1 MLCNSHTLTY
11 LSLQFS
17 QSAKTIKDAARFY
30 SRNGMSSLLTLGDTI
45 ASEAAA
51 RSETLD
57 LNETWPFVSVYD
69 FEIKGAHTRL
79 DSATE
84 LVIFAPMVSDENRER
99 WEEYSVD
106 NQGWLMKSTEQA
118 LQTNTWFEDEFY
130 DEIGADE
137 HEDGAMDH
145 DNTAMNHGATGAG
158 TMDHGRNMRAGRR
171 FLQDVES
178 MDMTGMVMEMNG
190 TSLGTMDSSMGA
202 SNVTAIA
209 SEIYRM
215 EADGSTN
222 QESRAFY
229 APVWQMSPPPKEPSL
244 VNQDLYSNPVFK
256 RMINYIMD
264 SGGQPGLSEFVD
276 VRPLYEGLFT
286 EAEHW
291 QLHDKFHG
299 AGANVGHS
307 ARDHPH
313 TLIVA
318 PVRRTIDTDAEI
330 VGILA
335 AVVPWD
341 LYLSRLLPLG
351 IDGVYVVLENTCG
364 QVVTYEINGP
374 EASFIGKG
382 DLHQTTYDRLKQSYR
397 LSEVITAT
405 RNSVTEDSLQCGKIF
420 GASDEYDAS
429 DRNSPSHSPVLPL
442 QNTQFTCTHQL
453 NSGKCTTLRG
463 PKRSPVSLLPCSLR
477 LEWSSSFTFN
487 TFQEDKTKS

>member
-1 MLCNSHTLTY
+1 LTY

-30 SRNGMSSLLTLGDTI
+30 TRNGMSSLLTLGDTI

-51 RSETLD
+51 RGETLD
-57 LNETWPFVSVYD
+57 LNETWPFVTTHD

-79 DSATE
+79 DSTTE

-106 NQGWLMKSTEQA
+106 NQDWLMKSAQQV

-130 DEIGADE
+130 DDISTDNEGGDMD
-137 HEDGAMDH
+137 HNGDAMDH
-145 DNTAMNHGATGAG
+145 GATDTGA
-158 TMDHGRNMRAGRR
+158 MDHGRNMRADRR
-171 FLQDVES
+171 FLQDMES
-178 MDMTGMVMEMNG
+178 MDGMDMTGMD
-190 TSLGTMDSSMGA
+190 TMDSSMGA
-202 SNVTAIA
+202 SNLTDIA

-215 EADGSTN
+215 EADGSTK

-229 APVWQMSPPPKEPSL
+229 APVWQMSPPPREPSL
-244 VNQDLYSNPVFK
+244 VNQDLNSNPVFK
-256 RMINYIMD
+256 RMINYIME

-299 AGANVGHS
+299 AGAGAGHS

-364 QVVTYEINGP
+364 QAVTYEINGP
-374 EASFIGKG
+374 EASYIGKG
-382 DLHQTTYDRLKQSYR
+382 DLHQTIYERLKQSYR
-397 LSEVITAT
+397 VSEVSA
-405 RNSVTEDSLQCGKIF
+405 DSLQCGKIF
-420 GASDEYDAS
+420 CASDEYDAP
-429 DRNSPSHSPVLPL
+429 DRDIASHCPVLPF
-442 QNTQFTCTHQL
+442 QNTQFTCTHQP

-463 PKRSPVSLLPCSLR
+463 PKCSPVSLLPCSLR
-477 LEWSSSFTFN
+477 PDWSSSFSFN